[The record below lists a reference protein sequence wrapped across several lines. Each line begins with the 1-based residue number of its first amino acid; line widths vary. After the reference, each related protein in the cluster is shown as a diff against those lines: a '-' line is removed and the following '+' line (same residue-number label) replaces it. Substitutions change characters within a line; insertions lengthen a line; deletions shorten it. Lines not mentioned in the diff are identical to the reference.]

1 MIPRTAMNKKDY
13 DAMMKSQFY
22 VEDSLLNTP
31 EEDKIYERHRLLADT
46 ICNEI
51 EDIGLSSMDDIYV
64 LFDYFGTRIVILNF
78 TKTYQETTESIVYRL
93 LQQEQWNDFAVVL
106 SPGEDEP
113 MILNGI
119 REAITKD
126 GIFVQV
132 DE

>member
-13 DAMMKSQFY
+13 DAMMKPQFY
-22 VEDSLLNTP
+22 DDSLPDTP
-31 EEDKIYERHRLLADT
+31 EEEKFYERHQLLANA
-46 ICNEI
+46 IYGEI
-51 EDIGLSSMDDIYV
+51 ENHKLSTDDDIYV
-64 LFDYFGTRIVILNF
+64 LFDCFGTKIVFLNF
-78 TKTYQETTESIVYRL
+78 SNGYQETAESIAYRL